1 MAKGRITKRAVDA
14 TKPADADTYLWD
26 AELSGFGLKV
36 TPAGGKTYLVQY
48 RLGGRKGRTR
58 RVTIGRHGSPWTPES
73 AHKEAKRL
81 LGEVGAGRDPAE
93 AKQKEKDNITIAQLC
108 DQYLE
113 TAPFIVLPRK
123 KRPKKASTLA
133 TDRSNIERHIKPL
146 LGSKRVQSITRLDVE
161 KFQRDVAT
169 GKTAVDVR
177 TKPRGRAIVR
187 GGEGTAARATA
198 VLGTLLSYAMKERI
212 RSDNPVRGATLYGG
226 EKKERFL
233 SAAELAEL
241 GDALSTAQQDGES
254 PFAVA
259 AIQLLVLTG
268 ARKSEILTLKWEY
281 VDTERACLRLP
292 DSKTGAKVIPLGA
305 AALEALSE
313 IPRIEDNPYVLPG
326 LEGRHFVGLQK
337 TWERIRKRAALED
350 VRLHDLRHSFA
361 SVAVAGGDS
370 LYLVGKVLGHQQAR
384 TTERYA
390 HLADDPLKAVADKTA
405 GQIAAAMKNGTGGA
419 EVVELPK
426 RKA

>member
-1 MAKGRITKRAVDA
+1 MAEGKITKRAVDA
-14 TKPADADTYLWD
+14 ANPGNKDSYLWD
-26 AELSGFGLKV
+26 ADLAGFALKV
-36 TPAGGKTYLVQY
+36 TPAGSKVYLVQY
-48 RLGGRKGRTR
+48 RLGGRNGRTR

-73 AHKEAKRL
+73 ARKEAKRL

-93 AKQKEKDNITIAQLC
+93 AKQKEKDNITVAQLS

-113 TAPFIVLPRK
+113 AAPFIVLPRK

-133 TDRSNIERHIKPL
+133 TDHSNIERHIKPL
-146 LGSKRVQSITRLDVE
+146 LGRKRLRSITRLDVE

-198 VLGTLLSYAMKERI
+198 VLGTLFSYAIKERI
-212 RSDNPVRGATLYGG
+212 CTDNPVRGVTLYEG

-233 SAAELAEL
+233 TAAELADL
-241 GDALSTAQQDGES
+241 GDALSAAQQDGEN
-254 PFAVA
+254 PFAVT
-259 AIQLLVLTG
+259 AIRLLVLTG
-268 ARKSEILTLKWEY
+268 ARKSEILTLKWEH
-281 VDTERACLRLP
+281 VDTERGRLRLP

-305 AALEALSE
+305 AALEILSE
-313 IPRIEDNPYVLPG
+313 IPRVESNPYVLPG

-337 TWERIRKRAALED
+337 TWERIRKRAGLED

-361 SVAVAGGDS
+361 SVAVAGGSS
-370 LYLVGKVLGHQQAR
+370 LYLVGKVLGHEQAS

-390 HLADDPLKAVADKTA
+390 HLADDPLRAVADKTA
-405 GQIAAAMKNGTGGA
+405 GQIAAAMGRQEA
-419 EVVELPK
+419 EVVKLPK